1 MTAVAK
7 SGELTMSYKMVIGK
21 AFMSQV
27 KKKCIF
33 CNRTVSVR
41 FIYQVEQQAYK
52 ISLKSVDYHDIT
64 YHIQG
69 FRNLLELASAN
80 IFLYIKLYNISF
92 RALSFQVI

>member
-52 ISLKSVDYHDIT
+52 ISLKSVDYH
-64 YHIQG
+64 IQG

-80 IFLYIKLYNISF
+80 IFLYIKLYNISL
-92 RALSFQVI
+92 RAFSFQVK

>member
-41 FIYQVEQQAYK
+41 FIYQVDQQAYK
-52 ISLKSVDYHDIT
+52 ISLKFVD

-80 IFLYIKLYNISF
+80 IFLYIKLYNISL
-92 RALSFQVI
+92 RAFSFQVK